1 MKQEWVDTY
10 RPTKLKDYVLSEQIR
25 RYFNSMIES
34 RAPQNCTFAGPA
46 GSGKTT
52 LAKVLANEFNAETLF
67 IPCATQ
73 GTLDVLRT
81 KITEFCNA
89 LSMDGKIKIV
99 ILDEVDSASSGGDNN
114 F

>member
-1 MKQEWVDTY
+1 
-10 RPTKLKDYVLSEQIR
+10 
-25 RYFNSMIES
+25 MIKS

-52 LAKVLANEFNAETLF
+52 LAKVLANEFDAETLF

-89 LSMDGKIKIV
+89 LSIDGKIKIV

-114 F
+114 FQKGLRTVIEAA